1 MCIAN
6 FLSFGYTRKSYI
18 VPLFWKLQEYH
29 GAFDKGEYASGIS
42 FFDFFFLVSVYL
54 LSPREKVD

>member
-6 FLSFGYTRKSYI
+6 FLSFGYTGKSYI

-29 GAFDKGEYASGIS
+29 GAFDKDKYISGIS
-42 FFDFFFLVSVYL
+42 SLDFFFL
-54 LSPREKVD
+54 